1 MAFCS
6 ECGAKLVEGAG
17 FCSECGT
24 RVIQPNT
31 GTVAAAQPAPMQT
44 TAQPVPM
51 QMHSQAEAQQQAA
64 AQIQQRAKQPVQAV
78 ETVKEAAKEVTEWIT
93 NMVQA
98 SDAPGEVVLS
108 AWSNGRTVDP
118 SAIVAMLAQK
128 ATAQVKATAQPKP
141 QAQPKQATQPKPSA
155 QPKPAVQSQPAAT
168 AQPQP
173 QPTAQPQPQPT
184 AQPQPQAAAKKFCR
198 KCGKPVINAFVMSV
212 AAIETVSV
220 QAEYGPPEKLIS
232 GRLIV
237 AVALYEYAGCAR
249 CACPRGDLAGVIFDV
264 SKVDQHVRTFPFDGC
279 LEISGHPV

>member
-44 TAQPVPM
+44 TA
-51 QMHSQAEAQQQAA
+51 
-64 AQIQQRAKQPVQAV
+64 QPVQAV

-128 ATAQVKATAQPKP
+128 ATAQVKAAVQPKP

-155 QPKPAVQSQPAAT
+155 QPKPAVQSRPAA
-168 AQPQP
+168 
-173 QPTAQPQPQPT
+173 T

-198 KCGKPVINAFVMSV
+198 KCGKPVS
-212 AAIETVSV
+212 
-220 QAEYGPPEKLIS
+220 P
-232 GRLIV
+232 
-237 AVALYEYAGCAR
+237 
-249 CACPRGDLAGVIFDV
+249 GVRFC
-264 SKVDQHVRTFPFDGC
+264 KNCGT
-279 LEISGHPV
+279 EIKK